1 MLLEHE
7 KELFVSCFVTVNCIL
22 PILTLFSVKMQ
33 YFALLKTIF
42 SELLPISPLEHL
54 KLN

>member
-1 MLLEHE
+1 MLLDHE
-7 KELFVSCFVTVNCIL
+7 KEQCILCFVPVNYIFTHSNFAFL
-22 PILTLFSVKMQ
+22 VKMK

-54 KLN
+54 R